1 MSNGILRV
9 SNVKT
14 ITKAI
19 KDNVGYQAGKRDSY
33 SKIYQNLLNNQSV
46 KSRDD
51 LCLVSSVGAQESY
64 AIYEN
69 SRSLI
74 IEGADTNTVYTISYI
89 GDRKPNVYVFD
100 SNSVCTTIAD
110 ESNPIEITV
119 PSNGYKIVIS
129 YYMDRCNSLSLI
141 KGDANFDGLLKVVKS
156 DVLIDPTTQIN
167 VIDVIGIASAG
178 DYVRKIESE
187 QPATGVYKYIAD
199 NYMKIGSIDP
209 EEFTSINDTTIS
221 ANTTYSSS
229 KVDSTYA
236 KKTDVDQTYAKKTDV
251 DQTYAKKTDLHSHS
265 NKSALDK
272 IKDSNGKLNYNNND
286 YSTSNELTLAIS
298 DKVSYAITELTVSDG
313 VLNLTDNGNY
323 YVATMPDATSI
334 ELPTVSSYCEIHL
347 IYKSDTDL
355 TISFPD
361 IYWQIFPESYANV
374 IYEYIFTF
382 IPGIN
387 EWIGGFITYEKTSS
401 GVSSLNVE
409 GDDLNA

>member
-74 IEGADTNTVYTISYI
+74 VEGVDTNTVYTVSYY

-110 ESNPIEITV
+110 GSNPIKITV

-178 DYVRKIESE
+178 DYVRKTESE

-236 KKTDVDQTYAKKTDV
+236 KKTDVDQTYAKKT
-251 DQTYAKKTDLHSHS
+251 QLHDHS

-272 IKDSNGKLNYNNND
+272 IKDSSGKLNYNNDD
-286 YSTSNELTLAIS
+286 YSTSNELAQAIS

-313 VLNLTDNGNY
+313 VLNLTGNGNY
-323 YVATMPDATSI
+323 YVATMPDSTSI

-347 IYKSDTDL
+347 TYKSDTDL
-355 TISFPD
+355 TIIFPD
-361 IYWQIFPESYANV
+361 IYWQVFPESYANV

-401 GVSSLNVE
+401 VVSSLNVE
-409 GDDLNA
+409 GDV

>member
-74 IEGADTNTVYTISYI
+74 VEGVDTNTVYTISYI

-110 ESNPIEITV
+110 GSNPIKITV

-156 DVLIDPTTQIN
+156 DVFIDPTTQIN
-167 VIDVIGIASAG
+167 VIDVISIASAG

-221 ANTTYSSS
+221 ADTTYSSS
-229 KVDSTYA
+229 KVDS
-236 KKTDVDQTYAKKTDV
+236 
-251 DQTYAKKTDLHSHS
+251 TYAKKTDLHSHS

-272 IKDSNGKLNYNNND
+272 IKDSNGKLNYNNTD
-286 YSTSNELTLAIS
+286 YSTSNELAQAIS
-298 DKVSYAITELTVSDG
+298 DKVAYSITELTVSNST
-313 VLNLTDNGNY
+313 LSLTGNGNY

-334 ELPTVSSYCEIHL
+334 ELPTVSNYCEIHL
-347 IYKSDTDL
+347 IFKCDTDL

-361 IYWQIFPESYANV
+361 IYWQIDPESHANI

-409 GDDLNA
+409 GDN

>member
-33 SKIYQNLLNNQSV
+33 SKIHQNLLNNQSV

-74 IEGADTNTVYTISYI
+74 VEGVDTNTVYTISYI

-100 SNSVCTTIAD
+100 SNSVCITIAD
-110 ESNPIEITV
+110 GSNPIKITV

-141 KGDANFDGLLKVVKS
+141 KGDANFNGLLKVVKS
-156 DVLIDPTTQIN
+156 DVFIDPTTQIN

-209 EEFTSINDTTIS
+209 GEFTSINDATIS
-221 ANTTYSSS
+221 TNTTYSSS
-229 KVDSTYA
+229 KVDS
-236 KKTDVDQTYAKKTDV
+236 TYAKKTDV

-334 ELPTVSSYCEIHL
+334 ELPTVSNYCEMHL
-347 IYKSDTDL
+347 IFKCDTDL

-361 IYWQIFPESYANV
+361 IYWQIDPESHANI
-374 IYEYIFTF
+374 IYEYVFTF

-401 GVSSLNVE
+401 EVSSLNVE
-409 GDDLNA
+409 GDN

>member
-19 KDNVGYQAGKRDSY
+19 KDNVGCQAGKRDSY

-51 LCLVSSVGAQESY
+51 LCLVPSVGAQESY

-74 IEGADTNTVYTISYI
+74 VEGVDTNTVYTISYI

-110 ESNPIEITV
+110 GSNPIKITV

-129 YYMDRCNSLSLI
+129 YYMNRCNSLSLI

-156 DVLIDPTTQIN
+156 DVFIDPTTQIN
-167 VIDVIGIASAG
+167 VIDVISIASAG

-187 QPATGVYKYIAD
+187 QPATGIYKYIAE
-199 NYMKIGSIDP
+199 NYMKIGSVDP
-209 EEFTSINDTTIS
+209 EGFTSINDTTIS

-229 KVDSTYA
+229 KVDS
-236 KKTDVDQTYAKKTDV
+236 
-251 DQTYAKKTDLHSHS
+251 TYAKKTDLHSHS

-298 DKVSYAITELTVSDG
+298 DKVSYAITELTVSNG
-313 VLNLTDNGNY
+313 VLNLTNNGNY

-334 ELPTVSSYCEIHL
+334 GLPTVSNYCEIHL
-347 IYKSDTDL
+347 IFKCNTDL

-361 IYWQIFPESYANV
+361 IYWQIDPESHANI
-374 IYEYIFTF
+374 IYEYVFTF

-409 GDDLNA
+409 GDN

>member
-74 IEGADTNTVYTISYI
+74 VEGVDTNTVYTISYI

-110 ESNPIEITV
+110 GSNPIKITV

-156 DVLIDPTTQIN
+156 DVFIDPTTQIN
-167 VIDVIGIASAG
+167 VVDVISIASAG

-187 QPATGVYKYIAD
+187 QPATGVYKYIAE

-209 EEFTSINDTTIS
+209 EEFTSIDDTTIS
-221 ANTTYSSS
+221 TNTTYSSS
-229 KVDSTYA
+229 KVDS
-236 KKTDVDQTYAKKTDV
+236 
-251 DQTYAKKTDLHSHS
+251 TYAKKTDLHSHS

-272 IKDSNGKLNYNNND
+272 IKDSNGKLNYNNNN
-286 YSTSNELTLAIS
+286 YSTSNELAQAIS
-298 DKVSYAITELTVSDG
+298 DKVAYSITELTVSNST
-313 VLNLTDNGNY
+313 LSLTGNGNY
-323 YVATMPDATSI
+323 YVVTMPDATSI
-334 ELPTVSSYCEIHL
+334 ELPTVSNYCEIHL

-361 IYWQIFPESYANV
+361 IYWQIDPESHANI
-374 IYEYIFTF
+374 IYEYVFTF

-409 GDDLNA
+409 GDA

>member
-74 IEGADTNTVYTISYI
+74 VEGVDTNTVYTISYI

-110 ESNPIEITV
+110 GSNPIKITV

-129 YYMDRCNSLSLI
+129 YYMDKCNSLSLI

-209 EEFTSINDTTIS
+209 EEFTSIDDATIS

-229 KVDSTYA
+229 KVDS
-236 KKTDVDQTYAKKTDV
+236 
-251 DQTYAKKTDLHSHS
+251 TYAKKTDLHSHS

-361 IYWQIFPESYANV
+361 IYWQVFPESYANV
-374 IYEYIFTF
+374 IYEYVFTF

-387 EWIGGFITYEKTSS
+387 EWIGGFITYEKISS